1 MSTTCLIQ
9 TVSKSPYRK
18 NKYTPAEK
26 LGLVFIS
33 RGQLHG
39 YSLINVIH
47 NETIRFKVDKTNF
60 PPGVAQAILFNS
72 DGEILCDRLLFNYK
86 DNQLNIQ
93 SKTSKETYEPY
104 EAVDMEFYPNRP
116 GSQSR
121 TNAILLIGE
130 RRHERN

>member
-1 MSTTCLIQ
+1 MPKPLPQGFTFHVDNLS
-9 TVSKSPYRK
+9 SPDSLEISLQK

-60 PPGVAQAILFNS
+60 PAGVAQAILFNS
-72 DGEILCDRLLFNYK
+72 DGEILCDRLLFNNK
-86 DNQLNIQ
+86 DNQFSQKPRKRHTSLTKQ
-93 SKTSKETYEPY
+93 SIWNLP
-104 EAVDMEFYPNRP
+104 
-116 GSQSR
+116 
-121 TNAILLIGE
+121 
-130 RRHERN
+130 